1 MTHAEAIQR
10 LDAAIAQVRIYNTS
24 VTSEKDAEWN
34 GQTIKQIALRVLQEV
49 EASISIQHSIKEIFF
64 GNEDCLGMN
73 MSINST
79 LLGGYAAAVQHTS
92 ETYLQGVQN
101 TIDILQAERDRHKRL
116 MDDEAQKLAF
126 EEQKK
131 GNAIQHRA
139 YWCSI
144 IATIISLI
152 ALIVAVCK

>member
-1 MTHAEAIQR
+1 MTRE
-10 LDAAIAQVRIYNTS
+10 
-24 VTSEKDAEWN
+24 E
-34 GQTIKQIALRVLQEV
+34 TIKKLDELIATLCNCRGQYTNLHTIEQRIFKTLDQLPVS
-49 EASISIQHSIKEIFF
+49 ASTRSSIRNIDITVDKSYSSIE
-64 GNEDCLGMN
+64 
-73 MSINST
+73 
-79 LLGGYAAAVQHTS
+79 GYKAEHDKKTIAAM
-92 ETYLQGVQN
+92 
-101 TIDILQAERDRHKRL
+101 IDILHREKAAQQQA
-116 MDDEAQKLAF
+116 AQEETQKIAI